1 MQKISCIVLAGGKSH
16 RLGRD
21 KAFLEIGGTP
31 LIERV
36 TERLKQVGDEV
47 LLVTNNLEPFA
58 YLQLPVIKDVH
69 PGQGVLGGLYTGLR
83 AARHQYSLVVACD
96 MPFLDPKLLRYMV
109 ILAPGHDVVI
119 PCVRGMYEPLH
130 AIYSQDCV
138 GPIERVLAQG
148 KRRIVDFFPAVRVR
162 YVSEEEVSILDPQLL
177 SFFNINTPEDLSRAR
192 QLAASGL

>member
-21 KAFLEIGGTP
+21 KAFLEIGGIP

-36 TERLKQVGDEV
+36 LERLQQIGDEV
-47 LLVTNNLEPFA
+47 LVVTNDPEPFA
-58 YLQLPVIKDVH
+58 YLKLPVLKDVQ

-83 AARHQYSLVVACD
+83 AARHQYSLVIACD

-119 PCVRGMYEPLH
+119 PYVQGMYEPLH
-130 AIYSQDCV
+130 AIYSQNCLE
-138 GPIERVLAQG
+138 PIERVLAQG

-162 YVSEEEVSILDPQLL
+162 HVSEEEVSILDPQLL

-192 QLAASGL
+192 QLAANGL